1 MQILPLTIPD
11 VRLIT
16 PEIHRDE
23 RGYFSESFNRET
35 FREIQIDVE
44 FVQDNISLS
53 LVPGVLRGLHFQVSP
68 FAQHKLIQVL
78 RGRIFDV
85 AVDIRR
91 GSSTYGQHVE
101 MELGPEEGHQIF
113 VPIGFAHGF
122 VTLEPETEVFYK
134 VSSYYSPE
142 HDRGIHWN
150 DPRLEIEW
158 PIDSKDVVV
167 SEKDSRNPP
176 LAEIDD
182 YFTM

>member
-1 MQILPLTIPD
+1 MQVLPLTIPD
-11 VRLIT
+11 VKLIT
-16 PEIHRDE
+16 PDTHRDE
-23 RGYFSESFNRET
+23 RGYFRESFNRES
-35 FREIQIDVE
+35 FREMQIDFE
-44 FVQDNISLS
+44 FVQDNVSLS
-53 LVPGVLRGLHFQVSP
+53 LAPGVLRGLHFQIEP
-68 FAQHKLIQVL
+68 FAQHKLVQVL

-91 GSSTYGQHVE
+91 GSRTFGQHVAR
-101 MELGPEEGHQIF
+101 ELSPEDGDQIF

-150 DPRLEIEW
+150 DPSLSIEW

-167 SEKDSRNPP
+167 SKKDSRHPP
-176 LAEIDD
+176 FAEIDD